1 MNHTSIEQSKRLVD
15 LGLDPNTAD
24 MVHYGIHKGIDG
36 NYHLSGTNTN
46 DDVIPIDKAL
56 CSKTFEKVTKSD
68 IECKLP
74 CWSVSALMDLLPE
87 IRINYHL
94 YKWRYS
100 LESLDYIEVSSG
112 KILHSITSNGVLNKF
127 YDMVVWLL
135 EDNYI

>member
-1 MNHTSIEQSKRLVD
+1 MNCTSIEQSKRLVD

-24 MVHYGIHKGIDG
+24 MFHLRIVGETYDKYGELIPLEDNLCKVEVDSPNRL
-36 NYHLSGTNTN
+36 NYPK
-46 DDVIPIDKAL
+46 DDM
-56 CSKTFEKVTKSD
+56 
-68 IECKLP
+68 LP

-100 LESLDYIEVSSG
+100 LESLDYIGVSSG

-127 YDMVVWLL
+127 YDMIVWLL
-135 EDNYI
+135 ENKYI